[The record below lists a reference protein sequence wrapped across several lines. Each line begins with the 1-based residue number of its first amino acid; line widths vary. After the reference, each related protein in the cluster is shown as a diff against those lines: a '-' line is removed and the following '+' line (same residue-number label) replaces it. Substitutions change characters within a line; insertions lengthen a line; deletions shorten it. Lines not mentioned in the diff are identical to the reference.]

1 MGDAYGWPMPGQPG
15 MHADYLPP
23 QFDTRQA
30 DFKRHMGQRPLTAVD
45 MRQLSQALIDAR
57 EGTGEVRSV
66 LLRASFKPRLP
77 GLTKMVSKLS
87 KEGAWRKA
95 LEVYETVEDLG
106 LIPDTALTN
115 SAISACDKGGRW
127 QKALEVFESM
137 ERLGL
142 PRDAITYS
150 ATISSLAKGK
160 QWHAA
165 LQVFNHMRDAGVPAD
180 VVTCCSLIN
189 ALERGGQWQLAEAL
203 FLQMCCV
210 AKDAEVGVVAPR
222 KDGKEEGKAGEVSP
236 SSVFDLLRVLPPP
249 GEDAPGGG
257 EEVRD
262 AGAPAGEGVPGGEP
276 SDGTADRLLADG
288 EELASRLR
296 SSLSLGDVER
306 ATLGVPGAGP
316 GAARAGVAASP
327 FITAASLAAGIRRTG
342 SDAPLRAAS
351 ASASAFAAPGAGPRI
366 ERSVSLSAPH
376 APRRALSGVHDV
388 QASAHLRRAM
398 TSFVPGPAP
407 GSRADTPTA
416 ATGAGG
422 GPGAEDGASSGL
434 PSTGGLSAPGSP
446 ARAGSPPG
454 PAFAFGH
461 AARVTPNR
469 VCCNA
474 LLAAYARARPPQWQ
488 RAVHLL
494 RAMWEGGPTLA
505 PDAVSF
511 NTALKACTN
520 AGELDRALEVFKEMG
535 SRGVR
540 PNITTFNC
548 LIAAAAEAGAAG
560 TLQEVG
566 RWLEVADRDVK
577 GACMNTF
584 VAALVKLGHCEE
596 PQSPLGTP
604 WLGSVGTPKHGTHPG
619 PTTALNTLIS
629 GYMKSGQYHK
639 VRSFFFDLLGSGQAP
654 SPALMHA
661 MLTACGASGAWAD
674 ALEAMRAALAGG
686 LEGGLAPGTPLFN
699 ACLAALA
706 RAAEAAP
713 PAQRPALAAGA
724 LQVFREMQGPRAAR
738 RDADTFLALVRV
750 LAATGNPQQVLAV
763 HDLMLAQGQTPD
775 AAGALTILQSML
787 QLGEVG
793 KAAFLAH
800 SLLSQGVQ
808 LDADVFTS
816 LISACSL
823 LGAWEP
829 AQSLCAAAAAAQL
842 ASAEPAYNHLL
853 STALTAGQYNV
864 MVEVLGQMQE
874 ARLNVDPGTLAALMT
889 LMSAG
894 GAGGVGGAGVGG
906 GRLPGALSP
915 TGPGLAEVAP
925 GVSPAPGPL
934 FSPALSPAGSGLGG
948 PLQLPSAAQSPTS
961 PFLPLGTVPGLTPG
975 PFASIE
981 EANRELEGCIG
992 RLDLEATIHLLT
1004 RIQDSGLSAD
1014 ATTYRLLI
1022 LSASRTDQAHLAVQ
1036 LCSQAHTLGVF
1047 KHYVLPG
1054 QSGSGWVNLRDAGT
1068 EVGVTSVLT
1077 WLTLLSQLHVA
1088 GKDLEDETIS
1098 IVTGA
1103 DAAGLQLQDSLKVML
1118 TTGQAPLK
1126 AFKGLVPLT
1135 LPSDALVVSE
1145 SARGVVSISTRAL
1158 YRAMPL

>member
-23 QFDTRQA
+23 HFDTRQA

-249 GEDAPGGG
+249 GASSPGGG
-257 EEVRD
+257 EVRD

-416 ATGAGG
+416 ATVAGG

-434 PSTGGLSAPGSP
+434 PSMGGLSALGSP

-454 PAFAFGH
+454 PTFAFGH

-535 SRGVR
+535 SRG
-540 PNITTFNC
+540 
-548 LIAAAAEAGAAG
+548 
-560 TLQEVG
+560 
-566 RWLEVADRDVK
+566 
-577 GACMNTF
+577 
-584 VAALVKLGHCEE
+584 LGHCEE

-699 ACLAALA
+699 A
-706 RAAEAAP
+706 
-713 PAQRPALAAGA
+713 
-724 LQVFREMQGPRAAR
+724 
-738 RDADTFLALVRV
+738 V

-829 AQSLCAAAAAAQL
+829 AQSLCAAASAAQL

-874 ARLNVDPGTLAALMT
+874 ARLN
-889 LMSAG
+889 
-894 GAGGVGGAGVGG
+894 
-906 GRLPGALSP
+906 
-915 TGPGLAEVAP
+915 
-925 GVSPAPGPL
+925 
-934 FSPALSPAGSGLGG
+934 
-948 PLQLPSAAQSPTS
+948 LPSAAQSPPS
-961 PFLPLGTVPGLTPG
+961 PFLPLGTVPGLNPG